1 MSTLIKNIRLIT
13 PNSVEKG
20 YGVVFNEG
28 KIIDIDLEENIN
40 LELISKVINGDGRFL
55 SPGFIDIHNHGNT
68 GHDIMDSTEETLD
81 KIGEFHIKNGVTS
94 YLGTIITSSYDN
106 IITSIK
112 NITDYKNKKTLSQL
126 LGIHLEGPFFSI
138 LRKGAQPEKYIKE
151 PDIEIV
157 KDFVELAKNKLKM
170 VSIAPEFNGA
180 IEIISYLKEKN
191 ITIAMAHS
199 NATFNEAKRGINHG
213 VTVATHLFNG
223 MREFNHREPGIIGAA
238 LTDDRVYCELIYDRI
253 HLHDETVKI
262 ALKTKGVDKIVLV
275 SDAMRAAGLE
285 DGEYE
290 LGGQKVIVNNGA
302 ARLENGGLAGSTLNL
317 KDAVYNMVSMLNIP
331 IQDAVRMASLSP
343 AKAIGVSKHKGS
355 IEIGKDADMLL
366 FDDDINI
373 SSVFISGNCVNF

>member
-1 MSTLIKNIRLIT
+1 M
-13 PNSVEKG
+13 EKG
-20 YGVVFNEG
+20 YGVVFNKG

-40 LELISKVINGDGRFL
+40 LELISEVINGDGRFL

-81 KIGEFHIKNGVTS
+81 KIGEFHIKNGATS

-112 NITDYKNKKTLSQL
+112 NITNYKNKKTLSQL

-199 NATFNEAKRGINHG
+199 NATFNEAKKGINYG

-290 LGGQKVIVNNGA
+290 LGGQKVIVNKGA

-317 KDAVYNMVSMLNIP
+317 KDAVYNMVNMLNIP

>member
-13 PNSVEKG
+13 PNSMEKG
-20 YGVVFNEG
+20 YGVVFNKG

-40 LELISKVINGDGRFL
+40 LELISEVINGDGRFL

-81 KIGEFHIKNGVTS
+81 KIGEFHIKNGATS

-112 NITDYKNKKTLSQL
+112 NITNYKNKKTLSQL

-199 NATFNEAKRGINHG
+199 NATFNEAKKGINYG

-366 FDDDINI
+366 FDGDINI

>member
-1 MSTLIKNIRLIT
+1 MSTLIKNIRLIM
-13 PNSVEKG
+13 PNTVEKG
-20 YGVVFNEG
+20 YGVVFDEG
-28 KIIDIDLEENIN
+28 KIIDVDLEENIN
-40 LELISKVINGDGRFL
+40 LDLVSEIIDGDGRFL

-68 GHDIMDSTEETLD
+68 GHDIMDSAEETID

-106 IITSIK
+106 IIASIK
-112 NITDYKNKKTLSQL
+112 NIVNYKNKKTLSKV
-126 LGIHLEGPFFSI
+126 LGIHLEGPFFST

-151 PDIEIV
+151 PDFEIV
-157 KDFVELAKNKLKM
+157 KKFVELSKDKLKM
-170 VSIAPEFNGA
+170 VSIAPELHGA
-180 IEIISYLKEKN
+180 IDIISYLKEN
-191 ITIAMAHS
+191 DITVSMAHS

-262 ALKTKGVDKIVLV
+262 ALKTKGIDKIVLV

-317 KDAVYNMVSMLNIP
+317 KDAVHNMVTMLNIP
-331 IQDAVRMASLSP
+331 IQDAIRMATLSP
-343 AKAIGVSKHKGS
+343 AEAIGVSKHKGS

-366 FDDDINI
+366 FDDDVNI
-373 SSVFISGNCVNF
+373 SSVFIAGNCVNF